1 MKPSMHDCHS
11 VQKMINSIVAI
22 IRERVNPILQFLQ
35 LVICKLNLSGLWHNN
50 IVVSF
55 NVSQWII
62 IINSIRM
69 PICGNIVISVKL
81 FSSPNSIPCLYSV
94 CSEILRHVAI
104 LLRYFFSR
112 SCSIISCTPVF
123 LLCLPRMPMEGSPL
137 DESWTHLM
145 YLTSLSIK

>member
-1 MKPSMHDCHS
+1 
-11 VQKMINSIVAI
+11 MINSIVAI

-62 IINSIRM
+62 IINSIRL

-94 CSEILRHVAI
+94 CSEIPRHVAI
-104 LLRYFFSR
+104 LLRFIPVSR
-112 SCSIISCTPVF
+112 SCSITSFVTVRRSSSCACQECQWRV
-123 LLCLPRMPMEGSPL
+123 LL
-137 DESWTHLM
+137 WTNPGR
-145 YLTSLSIK
+145 I